1 MSERDILVLEHN
13 LDQNQKM
20 MESGAHFCNSCGEQI
35 GLDAN
40 GEVFVACHECYFPIC
55 KACFEYEINEG
66 RKVCLRCATPYA
78 GNPPMFLFLQLSC
91 HSLHFE
97 DFFFFTRDFFLFKEF
112 M

>member
-66 RKVCLRCATPYA
+66 RKVCLRCATPYS
-78 GNPPMFLFLQLSC
+78 GNPLMSLFLL
-91 HSLHFE
+91 SLHNSIVSIILSY
-97 DFFFFTRDFFLFKEF
+97 T
-112 M
+112 